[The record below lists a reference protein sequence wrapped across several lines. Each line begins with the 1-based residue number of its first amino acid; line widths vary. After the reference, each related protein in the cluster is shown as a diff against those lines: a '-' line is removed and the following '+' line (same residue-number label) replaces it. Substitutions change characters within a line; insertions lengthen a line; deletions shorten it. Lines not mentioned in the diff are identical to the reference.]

1 MNICHNVSN
10 RIFSSSSFPQVMT
23 LMTGFE
29 IVLFVFFFSLLCN
42 SWTQCESKFRIFL
55 MEISHDTFRR
65 LVLVCN
71 YKLHL
76 LLIVQEKEAGQT
88 HFLV

>member
-29 IVLFVFFFSLLCN
+29 IVLFVFFFTVCCAIVGHSVTVN
-42 SWTQCESKFRIFL
+42 SEFSPWKFHMLQFSFGMQL
-55 MEISHDTFRR
+55 
-65 LVLVCN
+65 
-71 YKLHL
+71 
-76 LLIVQEKEAGQT
+76 
-88 HFLV
+88 